1 MDDVVPK
8 ASAAPMVLAEKLDA
22 TGQERPRGEVRVFH
36 HWCKGC
42 GLCVAFCPQHVFD
55 EDEEGHPVVARPDAC
70 NACLWCY
77 LHCPD
82 FAVTVG
88 RVDVANAEDSN

>member
-1 MDDVVPK
+1 MDEVVPE
-8 ASAAPMVLAEKLDA
+8 ASVAP
-22 TGQERPRGEVRVFH
+22 TGSAVKPNEALQERPRGEVRVFH
-36 HWCKGC
+36 NWCKGC
-42 GLCVAFCPQHVFD
+42 GLCIAFCPRHVFD
-55 EDEEGHPVVARPDAC
+55 EDEERHPVVARPDAC

-82 FAVTVG
+82 FAITVR